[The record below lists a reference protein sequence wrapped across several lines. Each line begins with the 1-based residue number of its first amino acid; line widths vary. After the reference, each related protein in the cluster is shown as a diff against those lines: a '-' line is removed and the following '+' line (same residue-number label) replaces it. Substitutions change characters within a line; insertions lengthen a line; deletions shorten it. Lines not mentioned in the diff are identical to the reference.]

1 MENLMT
7 EAPLVGGIVI
17 IVIAFISHLNKRDRE
32 VRKILELFSDRI
44 VSLESAIKELRHFLR
59 NNGDENDKRSD
70 WYNRP

>member
-32 VRKILELFSDRI
+32 VRKILEMFSDRI
-44 VSLESAIKELRHFLR
+44 VSLEEAIKELRHFLR
-59 NNGDENDKRSD
+59 NGDKQ
-70 WYNRP
+70 

>member
-32 VRKILELFSDRI
+32 VRKILEMFSERRLGRGR
-44 VSLESAIKELRHFLR
+44 VLR
-59 NNGDENDKRSD
+59 N
-70 WYNRP
+70 YQQLPH

>member
-32 VRKILELFSDRI
+32 VRKILEMFSDKI
-44 VSLESAIKELRHFLR
+44 VSLEEAIKELRHFLR
-59 NNGDENDKRSD
+59 NGDK
-70 WYNRP
+70 

>member
-32 VRKILELFSDRI
+32 VRKILEMFSDRI
-44 VSLESAIKELRHFLR
+44 VSLEEAIKELRTFLR
-59 NNGDENDKRSD
+59 NGD
-70 WYNRP
+70 

>member
-1 MENLMT
+1 MT

-32 VRKILELFSDRI
+32 VRKILEMFSDRI
-44 VSLESAIKELRHFLR
+44 VSLESAIKELRTFLR
-59 NNGDENDKRSD
+59 NGENDKRDD

>member
-32 VRKILELFSDRI
+32 VRRILEMFSDRI
-44 VSLESAIKELRHFLR
+44 VSLEEAIKELRHFLR
-59 NNGDENDKRSD
+59 NGDK
-70 WYNRP
+70 

>member
-17 IVIAFISHLNKRDRE
+17 IVISFISHLNKRDRE
-32 VRKILELFSDRI
+32 VRKILEMFSDRI

-59 NNGDENDKRSD
+59 NGD
-70 WYNRP
+70 

>member
-1 MENLMT
+1 MQ

-59 NNGDENDKRSD
+59 NNGDDNDKRSD

>member
-1 MENLMT
+1 MQ

-59 NNGDENDKRSD
+59 NNGDDNDKRND

>member
-32 VRKILELFSDRI
+32 VRKILEMFSDRI
-44 VSLESAIKELRHFLR
+44 VSLEEAIKELRHFLR
-59 NNGDENDKRSD
+59 NGDK
-70 WYNRP
+70 

>member
-44 VSLESAIKELRHFLR
+44 VSLEEAIKELRHFLR
-59 NNGDENDKRSD
+59 NGDNK
-70 WYNRP
+70 